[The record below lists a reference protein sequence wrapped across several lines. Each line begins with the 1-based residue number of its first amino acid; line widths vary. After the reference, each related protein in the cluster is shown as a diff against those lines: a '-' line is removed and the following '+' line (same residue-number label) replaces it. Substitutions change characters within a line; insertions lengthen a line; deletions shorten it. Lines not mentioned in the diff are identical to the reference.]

1 MPLPERWLKGF
12 ADVQAAVSRMVLRQ
26 ELTAIEARRFLQSLP
41 RGRSRGLA
49 WATPAG
55 TGLRLASRAEDAS
68 VCLAGPERLRLL
80 EKLMP
85 FARAL
90 RIYGPLCRAAA
101 RAGPSRAPGSS
112 SSTRPGWCFVVSP
125 EPFRGFLGEG
135 GVLADLAAA
144 DEDVV
149 ERLVDGLHGQS
160 EIGWVSGS
168 SPVPPTEH
176 GRFANRACSHCVC
189 SSSPSRCQRW
199 APKRAKLLA

>member
-1 MPLPERWLKGF
+1 VPLPERWLKGF

-68 VCLAGPERLRLL
+68 VCLAG
-80 EKLMP
+80 
-85 FARAL
+85 AA
-90 RIYGPLCRAAA
+90 AAA
-101 RAGPSRAPGSS
+101 READAVREGAADLRPTAGRRHARAEPSAWDLVLDGARLV
-112 SSTRPGWCFVVSP
+112 FVVSP

-160 EIGWVSGS
+160 EIG
-168 SPVPPTEH
+168 
-176 GRFANRACSHCVC
+176 
-189 SSSPSRCQRW
+189 
-199 APKRAKLLA
+199 

>member
-1 MPLPERWLKGF
+1 VPLPERWLKGF
-12 ADVQAAVSRMVLRQ
+12 ADVRAAVSRMVLRH

-90 RIYGPLCRAAA
+90 RIYGPLPDGGTRGAEPSAWDLVLDGA
-101 RAGPSRAPGSS
+101 RLV
-112 SSTRPGWCFVVSP
+112 FVVSP

-160 EIGWVSGS
+160 EIG
-168 SPVPPTEH
+168 
-176 GRFANRACSHCVC
+176 
-189 SSSPSRCQRW
+189 
-199 APKRAKLLA
+199 